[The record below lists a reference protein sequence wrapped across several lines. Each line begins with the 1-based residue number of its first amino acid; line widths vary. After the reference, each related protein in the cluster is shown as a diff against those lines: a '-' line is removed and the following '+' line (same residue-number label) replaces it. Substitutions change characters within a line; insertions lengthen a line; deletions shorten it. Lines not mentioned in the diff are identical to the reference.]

1 MRTIKLCIDCCE
13 DITGKP
19 GRRCHRCA
27 HERHLLQSR
36 ENATKQNQRRYDK
49 ELTKFKMEMRKIADR
64 EAREF
69 RQLIRSRKMWYPSLE
84 GIDELEPDLYCP
96 ERNG

>member
-1 MRTIKLCIDCCE
+1 
-13 DITGKP
+13 
-19 GRRCHRCA
+19 
-27 HERHLLQSR
+27 
-36 ENATKQNQRRYDK
+36 
-49 ELTKFKMEMRKIADR
+49 LTKFKMEMRKIADR

-84 GIDELEPDLYCP
+84 GLDELEPDLYCP